1 MNNADK
7 DLLYD
12 LHNYGAN
19 IDTREIFLHNYYGA
33 NDEDNPGVE
42 YKMSNTFLKN
52 IRALEIKSDK
62 PITIHMHS
70 VGGEWSDG
78 MAIYDAIS
86 MSRSYITIIAYGQAE
101 SMSSIIFQAAD
112 KRLITANTYFMSHYG
127 STGAN
132 GEYLS
137 VQNWVKYEKRICDIM
152 IDIYAQSCIGGAY
165 FKEKYGS
172 NPDIEKVKTYLLR
185 KLKSGDWYIS
195 AEDAVY
201 YGFADEI
208 IYSWQKLN

>member
-1 MNNADK
+1 MNNYDK

-12 LHNYGAN
+12 LHNYCAN
-19 IDTREIFLHNYYGA
+19 IDTREIFLHNHYGA

-52 IRALEIKSDK
+52 MRALDIKSDK
-62 PITIHMHS
+62 PITIQMQS

-86 MSRSYITIIAYGQAE
+86 MSRSFVTIIAYGQAE

-112 KRLITANTYFMSHYG
+112 KRLITPNTYFMSHYG
-127 STGAN
+127 STGAS

-152 IDIYAQSCIGGAY
+152 IDIYAQSCIGGKY
-165 FKEKYGS
+165 FKNKYGNS
-172 NPDIEKVKTYLLR
+172 PDMDKVKTYLFR
-185 KLKSGDWYIS
+185 KLKSGDWYMS
-195 AEDAVY
+195 AEDAVH

-208 IYSWQKLN
+208 IDSWQKLN

>member
-19 IDTREIFLHNYYGA
+19 IDTREIFLHNYYSS
-33 NDEDNPGVE
+33 DDDNPGVE

-52 IRALEIKSDK
+52 MRALDIKSDK
-62 PITIHMHS
+62 PITIHMQS

-86 MSRSYITIIAYGQAE
+86 MSRSFVTIIAYGQAE

-112 KRLITANTYFMSHYG
+112 LRLITTNTYFMSHYG
-127 STGAN
+127 SSTAI
-132 GEYLS
+132 GEYLT
-137 VQNWVKYEKRICDIM
+137 VQNLAKYEKHICDVM
-152 IDIYAQSCIGGAY
+152 IDIYAKSCIQGPY
-165 FKEKYGS
+165 FQEKYGK
-172 NPDIEKVKTYLLR
+172 NPDLEKVKTYLTR
-185 KLKSGDWYIS
+185 KLKSGDWYINS
-195 AEDAVY
+195 QEAVH
-201 YGFADEI
+201 YGFADRVLDD
-208 IYSWQKLN
+208 WQKIN